1 MKIND
6 KIRTIK
12 LPIHIPIHIE
22 RSVTLEGD

>member
-6 KIRTIK
+6 KIIK
-12 LPIHIPIHIE
+12 IKSPIHIPIHIE